1 MPPGAEKVVAAN
13 MMGPPELIEY
23 SIIVFEAVTKK
34 IKSEVR
40 IIQKRKRFK
49 KIQKY
54 FNLRYSMTDVQKVSV
69 RTATW
74 KR

>member
-34 IKSEVR
+34 EAQSLLERRFCNGGVR
-40 IIQKRKRFK
+40 
-49 KIQKY
+49 
-54 FNLRYSMTDVQKVSV
+54 
-69 RTATW
+69 
-74 KR
+74 

>member
-40 IIQKRKRFK
+40 ITQKRKRFK

-54 FNLRYSMTDVQKVSV
+54 FNLRYSMTDDQKVSV

-74 KR
+74 K

>member
-34 IKSEVR
+34 I
-40 IIQKRKRFK
+40 
-49 KIQKY
+49 
-54 FNLRYSMTDVQKVSV
+54 
-69 RTATW
+69 
-74 KR
+74 

>member
-74 KR
+74 K

>member
-40 IIQKRKRFK
+40 IQAVIRRSGHTPF
-49 KIQKY
+49 
-54 FNLRYSMTDVQKVSV
+54 
-69 RTATW
+69 RTNG
-74 KR
+74 

>member
-40 IIQKRKRFK
+40 IIQKRKKIK

-54 FNLRYSMTDVQKVSV
+54 FNLRYSMTDDQKVSM

-74 KR
+74 K

>member
-54 FNLRYSMTDVQKVSV
+54 FNLRYSMTDDQKVSV

-74 KR
+74 K